1 MSVGARSSGVGTGR
15 VGLGTRGTGSGVDVR
30 RVSSGRASNISG
42 ARGVRGVSSGRA
54 GYISRA
60 RSVRGVSSG
69 RAGYISRTSDI
80 RKSRVRGRIRASGRE
95 SRQRDDLSL
104 SGRRATLLLN
114 EATRSTAVRQA
125 DLGLSSSSKGDG
137 QGRSKADVENVADL
151 NVELDSETK
160 SKSNELIDGDG
171 AVVGSDEDSSVL
183 EKADPDSNLG
193 TSLDVENGNVKLGR
207 KIDLSSEAEA
217 KSERNLSREV
227 DLGSNANGESLGNK
241 TLKGD
246 VNDLLGEK
254 RNLNESLLAEGKV
267 NTSGQVNGSIDTDD
281 KVKSEGSTGVS
292 LEKTGDLK
300 LKSSRSEKFNGF
312 VNGSGSR
319 NVELDVG
326 LDSTKTNAHTRLRKE
341 VLHKLKS
348 SITLD
353 LSIGKVETKLNGGG
367 SARSRSGDTVEE
379 NMVLPAV
386 GQAASR
392 RKTSVLA
399 GGSLGGS

>member
-30 RVSSGRASNISG
+30 RVSSGRASNIS
-42 ARGVRGVSSGRA
+42 
-54 GYISRA
+54 RA

-69 RAGYISRTSDI
+69 RAGYINGARSVSRTSGI
-80 RKSRVRGRIRASGRE
+80 RKSRVRGRIRASGGE

-125 DLGLSSSSKGDG
+125 DLGLSSRSKGDG

-151 NVELDSETK
+151 NVELDGETK
-160 SKSNELIDGDG
+160 GKSNELIDGDG
-171 AVVGSDEDSSVL
+171 AVVGGDEDSSVL

-227 DLGSNANGESLGNK
+227 DLGSNADGESLGDK

-246 VNDLLGEK
+246 VDDLLGQK
-254 RNLNESLLAEGKV
+254 RNLNESLLAKGKV
-267 NTSGQVNGSIDTDD
+267 NTSGQVNSSIDTDD
-281 KVKSEGSTGVS
+281 KVKSQGSTGLS
-292 LEKTGDLK
+292 LKKTGDLK
-300 LKSSRSEKFNGF
+300 LESSRSEKFNRF

-326 LDSTKTNAHTRLRKE
+326 LDSTKTNTHTRLRKE

-353 LSIGKVETKLNGGG
+353 LSIRKVKTKLNGGS

-386 GQAASR
+386 GQAAGR

-399 GGSLGGS
+399 DGSLGGS